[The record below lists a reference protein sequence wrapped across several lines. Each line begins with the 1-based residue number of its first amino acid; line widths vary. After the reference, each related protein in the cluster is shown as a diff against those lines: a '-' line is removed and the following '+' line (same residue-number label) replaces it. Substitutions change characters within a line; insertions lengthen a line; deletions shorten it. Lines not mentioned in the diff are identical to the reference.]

1 MGGIF
6 EDPAE
11 KRVYDYHYKKMKEE
25 GYPFHPFATYKDIIA
40 ALVLLLV
47 LLGFTFIKGVH
58 LDAPADPTSQ
68 YLPRPEWYF
77 MWLFQLLKYFPGW
90 TAIFPVAI
98 IPGVIGGALMLLP
111 FYDRNPYRHWKKR
124 MLGSAL
130 MTGLMAFIIGLTALA
145 YYQDANDPHAQ
156 QLLASGSASSHGAP
170 GGDHGAAPGG
180 APDGKAIFT
189 AKCATCH
196 GAEGKNMPKVDLM
209 SKASLASRD
218 LEGIIRKGTPAGMPP
233 FESQLKDDE
242 IKALVKWL
250 NDNAK

>member
-1 MGGIF
+1 MGGFF

-11 KRVYDYHYKKMKEE
+11 KRVYDHHYKKMKEE

-40 ALVLLLV
+40 ALVLLLI
-47 LLGFTFIKGVH
+47 LLAFTFIRGVH

-77 MWLFQLLKYFPGW
+77 MWLFQMLKYFPGW

-98 IPGVIGGALMLLP
+98 IPGVIGAALILLP
-111 FYDRNPYRHWKKR
+111 FYDRNPYRHWSKR
-124 MLGSAL
+124 ITATISMTAL
-130 MTGLMAFIIGLTALA
+130 MGMIVGLTVLA
-145 YYQDANDPHAQ
+145 YYEDAKDPHAQ
-156 QLLASGSASSHGAP
+156 QLLAGAAASGHGATGSHGTPP
-170 GGDHGAAPGG
+170 GGTL
-180 APDGKAIFT
+180 DGQAIFS
-189 AKCATCH
+189 ANCAMCH
-196 GAEGKNMPKVDLM
+196 GPEGKNIPKVELM

-233 FESQLKDDE
+233 FEGKLKDDE
-242 IKALVKWL
+242 IKVLVKWL